1 VARWIA
7 PAAALLALV
16 WPALLVAAPALPVPV
31 AALLYATGSLIC
43 HQLPE
48 RSFHLQ
54 MFQLPVCA
62 RCLGLYA
69 GGALGS
75 LGALAIAARPVIVGW
90 PFIVGRLFIAG
101 RPFTGRLAGR
111 PRPLYTPTVIAALPT
126 AITFALEW
134 GLGWRISNLTRALA
148 GVPLGLTVAFVVMRA
163 LATLHYGECTPRR
176 PIASGQPPTHI

>member
-7 PAAALLALV
+7 PAAALLALA

-75 LGALAIAARPVIVGW
+75 LVALAIAARPVIVGR
-90 PFIVGRLFIAG
+90 PFRGRLPG
-101 RPFTGRLAGR
+101 P
-111 PRPLYTPTVIAALPT
+111 PRPLYTLTVIAALPT